1 MNLPYIYTLNE
12 VTPMSEI
19 PEDIR
24 HFLKTEGFLNEKI
37 SLQENDSLTETGV
50 IDSIILLQL
59 VDFLEEKY
67 HIEIPVEMLTPENFD
82 TLAGISK
89 SIMKLTQG

>member
-1 MNLPYIYTLNE
+1 MN
-12 VTPMSEI
+12 EI
-19 PEDIR
+19 NADIL

-59 VDFLEEKY
+59 VDFLENKY
-67 HIEIPVEMLTPENFD
+67 KIEIPVDMLTPENFD
-82 TLAGISK
+82 TLAGISQTVQ
-89 SIMKLTQG
+89 KLRKG

>member
-1 MNLPYIYTLNE
+1 MN
-12 VTPMSEI
+12 EI
-19 PEDIR
+19 NEDIL

-59 VDFLEEKY
+59 VDFLENKY
-67 HIEIPVEMLTPENFD
+67 KIEIPVDMLTPENFD
-82 TLAGISK
+82 SLAGISQTVK
-89 SIMKLTQG
+89 KLKKG

>member
-1 MNLPYIYTLNE
+1 MK
-12 VTPMSEI
+12 EI
-19 PEDIR
+19 TEDIL

-59 VDFLEEKY
+59 VDFLENKY
-67 HIEIPVEMLTPENFD
+67 KIEIPVDMLTPENFD
-82 TLAGISK
+82 TLAGISQTVK
-89 SIMKLTQG
+89 KLKKG

>member
-1 MNLPYIYTLNE
+1 MN
-12 VTPMSEI
+12 EI
-19 PEDIR
+19 NEDIL

-59 VDFLEEKY
+59 VDFLENKY
-67 HIEIPVEMLTPENFD
+67 KIEIPVDMLTPENVD
-82 TLAGISK
+82 TLAGISQTVK
-89 SIMKLTQG
+89 KLING

>member
-1 MNLPYIYTLNE
+1 MNEINEDTL
-12 VTPMSEI
+12 
-19 PEDIR
+19 

-59 VDFLEEKY
+59 VDFLENKY
-67 HIEIPVEMLTPENFD
+67 KIEIPVDMLTPENFD
-82 TLAGISK
+82 TLAGISHTVK
-89 SIMKLTQG
+89 KLKKG

>member
-1 MNLPYIYTLNE
+1 MN
-12 VTPMSEI
+12 EI
-19 PEDIR
+19 NEDIL

-59 VDFLEEKY
+59 VDFLENKY
-67 HIEIPVEMLTPENFD
+67 KIEIPIDMLTPENFD
-82 TLAGISK
+82 TLAGISRTVK
-89 SIMKLTQG
+89 GLRKG